1 MHRSK
6 VTKGLGGMAFV
17 LVLGVLAWVL
27 LGAADAPDSGAVYLT
42 ALGLPVVGTEILT
55 TGTEVNV
62 FVAVNSDDGIV
73 EGLTEENFRVHG
85 LSGGNVKIN
94 TVQSMAPGA
103 YLLRIKRADDGTW
116 RWHEVIM
123 EVVMRSPQG
132 HAATLVRID
141 IP

>member
-6 VTKGLGGMAFV
+6 VAKGLGGIAFV
-17 LVLGVLAWVL
+17 FVLGVLTWGL

-42 ALGLPVVGTEILT
+42 ALGLPVVNTKILT

-62 FVAVNSDDGIV
+62 YVVVNSDDGIL

-85 LSGGNVKIN
+85 LAGGDVKISM
-94 TVQSMAPGA
+94 VQSMAPGA

-116 RWHEVIM
+116 RWYEVIM

-132 HAATLVRID
+132 NAATLVRID